1 MQTSK
6 KKHREN
12 KKEKEAQGNV
22 YSKDIN
28 IQGQFQMKEKHRDSF
43 KGKVNTGTVSKER
56 EPQGQFQRTENH
68 RDSFKGKVNTGIVSR
83 KGKHRDSFKGK
94 INTGIVSR
102 KGKHRDSFK
111 GKRTQEIQDA
121 RNIGLYMPKRRL
133 IIR

>member
-56 EPQGQFQRTENH
+56 EHRKSKTLEILAYICQRE
-68 RDSFKGKVNTGIVSR
+68 D
-83 KGKHRDSFKGK
+83 
-94 INTGIVSR
+94 
-102 KGKHRDSFK
+102 
-111 GKRTQEIQDA
+111 
-121 RNIGLYMPKRRL
+121 L
-133 IIR
+133 